1 MSLALPTVGRGGG
14 IFNFQF
20 SISLMVRSAHS
31 GESMN
36 RLLATRFGSKAMDL
50 VHEGDFGKM
59 VALRGDSIVS
69 VPLNDAVASPKLV
82 DPDSEIVRTARS
94 LGTSFG
100 DE

>member
-1 MSLALPTVGRGGG
+1 
-14 IFNFQF
+14 
-20 SISLMVRSAHS
+20 
-31 GESMN
+31 
-36 RLLATRFGSKAMDL
+36 MDL
-50 VHEGDFGKM
+50 VHAKDFGKM

-69 VPLNDAVASPKLV
+69 VPLRDAVATPKLV